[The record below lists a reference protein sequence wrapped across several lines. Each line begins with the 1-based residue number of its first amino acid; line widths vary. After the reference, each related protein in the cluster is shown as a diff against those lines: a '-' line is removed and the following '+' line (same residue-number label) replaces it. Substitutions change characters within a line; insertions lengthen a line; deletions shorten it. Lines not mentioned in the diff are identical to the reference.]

1 MAVITNF
8 NFESLD
14 DLMDFLLNTKDFNDW
29 EAIICRLSAT
39 NGMEININTKISD
52 TSGMRSYTQ
61 LKKLKNMINT
71 FYMQNSYLSIN
82 LEIKL
87 KFPNVLRKTIDS
99 QNNYDAFYIDF
110 YSDQLTSF
118 FTLSFVENSKK
129 LEDQPVKS
137 WITFI
142 TNLYNIWLDKKING

>member
-118 FTLSFVENSKK
+118 FTLSFVENHRIKTQY
-129 LEDQPVKS
+129 L
-137 WITFI
+137 
-142 TNLYNIWLDKKING
+142 

>member
-1 MAVITNF
+1 
-8 NFESLD
+8 
-14 DLMDFLLNTKDFNDW
+14 
-29 EAIICRLSAT
+29 
-39 NGMEININTKISD
+39 
-52 TSGMRSYTQ
+52 MRSYTQ

>member
-1 MAVITNF
+1 MTVITNF

-52 TSGMRSYTQ
+52 TSGIRSYTQ